1 MKGTIPISFLLAGF
15 AFCKNMQQILE
26 HKVLCFRQ
34 WKSRDSGFFFTCC
47 KPPHIKDFEA
57 VNRTTTHCKLF
68 SKSFLHAR
76 TLRKINISE
85 NRRTMANTTVFVLKC
100 MPIFSQW
107 LINGSLFFVQCLFL
121 SLLSLRCHI
130 MHDAVQ
136 SANRTRKSADGA
148 RKERIKP
155 GKERAYVHKYENFE
169 RISISPPFTYPLYC
183 YLVFPLSRWCS
194 CQKLDNFKRQFW
206 CRKWNSEFYSRSHA
220 RKASILDQPD
230 TVHTMNHLYSQVEIL
245 LYVMRL

>member
-1 MKGTIPISFLLAGF
+1 MKGTIPISFLLADF

-85 NRRTMANTTVFVLKC
+85 SRRTMANTTVFVLKC

-121 SLLSLRCHI
+121 PLLSLRCHI

-136 SANRTRKSADGA
+136 SANRTRKKCGRSAERTDKTWKRA
-148 RKERIKP
+148 CVRTQVRKLRTDL
-155 GKERAYVHKYENFE
+155 HF
-169 RISISPPFTYPLYC
+169 PPF
-183 YLVFPLSRWCS
+183 
-194 CQKLDNFKRQFW
+194 
-206 CRKWNSEFYSRSHA
+206 A
-220 RKASILDQPD
+220 
-230 TVHTMNHLYSQVEIL
+230 
-245 LYVMRL
+245 